1 MRHKIIT
8 KLKNI
13 THTGARIGR
22 DIEINISSTLGI
34 SFTAKRRVPPEQVT
48 NFDVEIGRIISDT
61 SSLSLPISVTITEHD
76 AVWSDEGTSQQTIEL
91 NLENGETRAYIIV
104 IPVTERRW
112 FFWKATARF
121 SVVIETFVLSIPPE
135 MRVPTVDDPKWT
147 GDFNDDDETILLA
160 RVIFGEARD
169 GRLSDAARIA
179 VGWSIRNRV
188 EYKNA
193 LRYGGTYHA
202 VILKPKQ
209 YSSFNANDAN
219 RYLVENPLANENDV
233 DNRAWRNCYTIAA
246 DILSNRISD
255 PTDGANHFF
264 DDSISPPPWAKQEYF
279 KVKIDLF
286 FFYDIL

>member
-1 MRHKIIT
+1 M
-8 KLKNI
+8 
-13 THTGARIGR
+13 
-22 DIEINISSTLGI
+22 
-34 SFTAKRRVPPEQVT
+34 
-48 NFDVEIGRIISDT
+48 
-61 SSLSLPISVTITEHD
+61 TITEHD
-76 AVWSDEGTSQQTIEL
+76 AVFNDEGTSQQTIEL

-121 SVVIETFVLSIPPE
+121 SVVIETLVLSIPPE

-147 GDFNDDDETILLA
+147 EDFNDDDETILLA
-160 RVIFGEARD
+160 R
-169 GRLSDAARIA
+169 
-179 VGWSIRNRV
+179 
-188 EYKNA
+188 
-193 LRYGGTYHA
+193 

-255 PTDGANHFF
+255 PTNGANHFF
-264 DDSISPPPWAKQEYF
+264 DDSISPPSWAKQEYF
-279 KVKIDLF
+279 KVKIDSFL
-286 FFYDIL
+286 FYDIL

>member
-1 MRHKIIT
+1 MRYKIIT

-13 THTGARIGR
+13 THTGAHIGR
-22 DIEINISSTLGI
+22 DIEINISSMMGI

-48 NFDVEIGRIISDT
+48 NLNVEIGRIISDT

-76 AVWSDEGTSQQTIEL
+76 AVFNDEGISQQTIEL
-91 NLENGETRAYIIV
+91 NLENGETHAYIIV

-121 SVVIETFVLSIPPE
+121 SVVIENIIESIPPE

-147 GDFNDDDETILLA
+147 GDFNDDNETILLA

-219 RYLVENPLANENDV
+219 RYLVENPLANENGV
-233 DNRAWRNCYTIAA
+233 DTRTWIHCYDIAVNV
-246 DILSNRISD
+246 LNNSVTD
-255 PTDGANHFF
+255 PTSGANHFF
-264 DDSISPPPWAKQEYF
+264 DDSISPPLWAKDEYF
-279 KVKIDLF
+279 KVKIDSFL
-286 FFYDIL
+286 FYDIL

>member
-1 MRHKIIT
+1 MRYKIIT

-13 THTGARIGR
+13 THTGAHIGR
-22 DIEINISSTLGI
+22 DIEINISSMMGI

-48 NFDVEIGRIISDT
+48 NLNVEIGRIISDT

-76 AVWSDEGTSQQTIEL
+76 AVFNDEGTSQQTIE
-91 NLENGETRAYIIV
+91 
-104 IPVTERRW
+104 
-112 FFWKATARF
+112 
-121 SVVIETFVLSIPPE
+121 SIPPE

-147 GDFNDDDETILLA
+147 GDFNDDNETILLA

-219 RYLVENPLANENDV
+219 RYLVENPLANENGV
-233 DNRAWRNCYTIAA
+233 DTRAWIHCYNIAVNV
-246 DILSNRISD
+246 LNNSVTD
-255 PTDGANHFF
+255 PTSGSNHFF
-264 DDSISPPPWAKQEYF
+264 DDSISPPLWAKDEYF
-279 KVKIDLF
+279 KVKIDSFL
-286 FFYDIL
+286 FYDIL